1 MVKGQ
6 QGSENEEEISIMMDQ
21 ENTAENQD
29 VESSADDVNGEAV
42 EQTEEEVA
50 FEVVEKLQAE
60 NAELKDRLMR
70 ALAEVE
76 NIRRRTDKEKGD
88 MVKFA
93 VSPLA
98 KELMPVADNLQR
110 ALEHI
115 PAAIQGSDD
124 EQVKNFLVG
133 IDMTKN
139 MLQDAFAKNKIEYVN
154 PEGEKFDYKLH
165 QAMTEVENT
174 GLPAG
179 TVVTVMQAGYVLNE
193 RLLRPAMVAVAKGNP
208 EEKPDNVASVDTTA

>member
-1 MVKGQ
+1 
-6 QGSENEEEISIMMDQ
+6 MMDQ
-21 ENTAENQD
+21 ENTPENQD
-29 VESSADDVNGEAV
+29 VEAPVEEVAGEAV
-42 EQTEEEVA
+42 EQTEEETG
-50 FEVVEKLQAE
+50 FEVLEKLHAE
-60 NAELKDRLMR
+60 NSELKDRLMR

-76 NIRRRTDKEKGD
+76 NIRRRTDKEKSD

-115 PAAIQGSDD
+115 PAAIQESED
-124 EQVKNFLVG
+124 EQVKNFVVG
-133 IDMTKN
+133 IEMTKN
-139 MLQDAFAKNKIEYVN
+139 MLHDAFTKNKIEFVN

-208 EEKPDNVASVDTTA
+208 EKPENVEPVDTTA